1 MDGTWENVRIVNGP
15 PINDAFT
22 FSSSMHRNETSR
34 RVMMNAADTIQST
47 DRCGPRFCKY
57 FGQNWSNHF
66 LAFSTSMRNPDGRAG
81 LTLRYER
88 TESHVLMLR
97 TLLRRKCGKSELR
110 ARLDDV
116 KWANSL
122 AYRNRCLNVRSATAS
137 RNKKPAA
144 MAKRSTA
151 AVTTIIFSLQKH
163 FLKKSFNFLVFMVLS
178 HNLLHFDD
186 NGNKSNCRM
195 KLPGWGAEE
204 DVTDHRGTVK
214 ETIPSWRLDQ
224 IQNGSP
230 NGSVDPV
237 NDWQ

>member
-1 MDGTWENVRIVNGP
+1 MDRPSMTRSPSAVPCTGTKRAEGLWWTLQTRYNPPTVVDLVSVNILVKIGRI
-15 PINDAFT
+15 I
-22 FSSSMHRNETSR
+22 S
-34 RVMMNAADTIQST
+34 
-47 DRCGPRFCKY
+47 
-57 FGQNWSNHF
+57 
-66 LAFSTSMRNPDGRAG
+66 LLFSTSMRNPDGRAG